1 MAHQITAEW
10 GQWYLMNDFE
20 RTTFA
25 SRIRSSFISCI
36 NKCNGDR
43 NIRGYCQCK
52 ISSPMWLKGPRET
65 LSKSTFVNLICFI
78 WYQGLSVETTISG
91 FRATWIYLR
100 DKIKCSTNRFHP
112 QLLKHYEHWV
122 PIGKLEYIIKD
133 LATSIKTLLKFNPCQ
148 ETGAF

>member
-1 MAHQITAEW
+1 MILKEQPLLLVYDHHLSHVSVNVMEIT
-10 GQWYLMNDFE
+10 
-20 RTTFA
+20 
-25 SRIRSSFISCI
+25 IS
-36 NKCNGDR
+36 GDTA
-43 NIRGYCQCK
+43 NVK
-52 ISSPMWLKGPRET
+52 FP
-65 LSKSTFVNLICFI
+65 
-78 WYQGLSVETTISG
+78 TISG

-122 PIGKLEYIIKD
+122 PIGKLEYIIED

>member
-1 MAHQITAEW
+1 MILKEQPLLLVYDHHLSHVSVNVMEIT
-10 GQWYLMNDFE
+10 
-20 RTTFA
+20 
-25 SRIRSSFISCI
+25 IS
-36 NKCNGDR
+36 GDTA
-43 NIRGYCQCK
+43 NVK
-52 ISSPMWLKGPRET
+52 FPPPMWQKGPRET

-122 PIGKLEYIIKD
+122 PIGKLEYIIED